1 MNRGLI
7 TRKRLI
13 QWDSFPQV
21 LFPTGH
27 LRSLEVNIG
36 HWRFSELWWPRMTSN
51 DIDETEKSKTS
62 FICRRTG
69 FYWITSD
76 FGTHWRIFPRF
87 TQGIFSKPLLQII
100 IMTHIIWLKLC
111 ESTIMKVRLW
121 EMCLLKGQK
130 LFPNCSM
137 DRHRMRVICETINA
151 GMQPLQNLSTRFIH
165 VVILKSLIKLIHR
178 QIDPLHLS

>member
-87 TQGIFSKPLLQII
+87 TQGIFSKTLLQII
-100 IMTHIIWLKLC
+100 IRYDLYNMTQIMWVNDN
-111 ESTIMKVRLW
+111 ESETLGDVFIERSKVISELLNGSSSNESHLW
-121 EMCLLKGQK
+121 NNQCW
-130 LFPNCSM
+130 
-137 DRHRMRVICETINA
+137 NA
-151 GMQPLQNLSTRFIH
+151 TTPEPFN
-165 VVILKSLIKLIHR
+165 
-178 QIDPLHLS
+178 